1 LEALCGEMEVYPYLM
16 EGGNVMNRF
25 LGTTVFSV
33 MLVVTSLAFA
43 QQQPKTEQP
52 APPEQQ
58 TQQTGQGM
66 VEFVD
71 GQQQS
76 DWMTGALIGRSV
88 TNSQGET
95 LGDINDIIID
105 EQGKVVAVIIGVGGF
120 LGLGEK
126 NVGVRYTSLKFEPI
140 PESPRVQPPAPA
152 PTTQRPGTD
161 SAQPTPRSEPAERP
175 QGTQVTQK
183 EDPKHRDKLIVLDAN
198 KEQLES
204 APSYRKLGDKEETEN

>member
-1 LEALCGEMEVYPYLM
+1 MEVYPDMM
-16 EGGNVMNRF
+16 EGGNVMNRL
-25 LGTTVFSV
+25 LGTTIFSV
-33 MLVVTSLAFA
+33 MLVVTSLVFA
-43 QQQPKTEQP
+43 QQQSKTEQLT
-52 APPEQQ
+52 PPEQQ

-76 DWMTGALIGRSV
+76 DWMTGALIGRNV
-88 TNSQGET
+88 MNLQGET
-95 LGDINDIIID
+95 LGDINDIVID
-105 EQGKVVAVIIGVGGF
+105 EQGQVVAVIIGVGGF

-126 NVGVRYTSLKFEPI
+126 NVGVRYTALKFEPI

-161 SAQPTPRSEPAERP
+161 SAQQTPRSEPAERP

-183 EDPKHRDKLIVLDAN
+183 EDPKHRDKLIVLDAS
-198 KEQLES
+198 KKQLES
-204 APSYRKLGDKEETEN
+204 APSYRKLGDKKETEK